1 MKIALTQF
9 AGMAPRVA
17 PRLLPD
23 NFAQEANEV
32 KLWSG
37 ELRPFY
43 EDTDVVDVPDDTKYI
58 YKWTINEFG
67 EYGFL
72 VFPNKVNIVKG
83 PVFGDE
89 NNRILISGL
98 EGGLRIT
105 DTTMVSFVSTPE
117 GTYEPT
123 TVNTSNSYLLGIPA
137 PTDIKMTLVVDGST
151 ADCSSL
157 SFNETACLNAKV
169 KQLNDI
175 KYEGKIDWTPEKV
188 KKYMTDVGH
197 SSVQDWWNANGK
209 SEKVC
214 PWNAPGCCLMNGY
227 KYITGDKDYRE
238 NLESRTYVVALV
250 REWSD
255 GKLDIGKT
263 SQPATYTDVDGVEHL
278 TIDVGTGQAVHLSN
292 ITVPKNAYSECG
304 VRKAY
309 VYRSTVGSDGT
320 ATYGYVGEFAIKPN
334 VYTYE
339 FTDSRAASD
348 VEESAVSLEWD
359 APEKNL
365 TGLVSLN
372 NGVLAAY
379 SDQDIYFSYPYQV
392 HAWPYTYRVSVDFP
406 IVGLGAFGNTVVVCT
421 TGCPSLVLVSDP
433 AAATMKGIHD
443 PFPCLSADSIVS
455 MANGVCYASTGG
467 LLFVNS
473 TSPKY
478 LTESLITKDEW
489 RDWNPE
495 SFCAA
500 SYEGNYIATSTDP
513 KKYHGLIVDTT
524 DTTKGVVSLYRLVYG
539 IFSDP
544 ESNSL
549 YFVTGKPDGGRKIVL
564 FDTPQDGNDQS
575 YRTFKWRSKIFQSN
589 SGIATFAAARV
600 RNEYEGYYRKI
611 KVTIYEYRTHT
622 LNSVPMNT
630 YSINGPVDMEQVYE
644 LLDKSV
650 YMYFIYYVNGV
661 PRYTRKL
668 KNSEPFRLPSGF
680 RGDEFEVEVE
690 GEMPIHSIE
699 LATSMGELL

>member
-137 PTDIKMTLVVDGST
+137 PTELTM
-151 ADCSSL
+151 SL
-157 SFNETACLNAKV
+157 GNTVSDRNN
-169 KQLNDI
+169 I
-175 KYEGKIDWTPEKV
+175 
-188 KKYMTDVGH
+188 
-197 SSVQDWWNANGK
+197 
-209 SEKVC
+209 
-214 PWNAPGCCLMNGY
+214 
-227 KYITGDKDYRE
+227 
-238 NLESRTYVVALV
+238 ESRSYVVALV

-255 GKLDIGKT
+255 GKLDVGKT
-263 SQPATYTDVDGVEHL
+263 SQPATYTDKNGVTSY
-278 TIDVGTGQAVHLSN
+278 TIDVATGESVVISN
-292 ITVPKNAYSECG
+292 ITVPANAYKECG
-304 VRKAY
+304 VRKAF

-320 ATYGYVGEFAIKPN
+320 TTYGYVGEFKVTSGITK
-334 VYTYE
+334 YS

-455 MANGVCYASTGG
+455 MANGVCYASAGG

-478 LTESLITKDEW
+478 LTESFITKDEW

-500 SYEGNYIATSTDP
+500 SYEGNYVATSTDP

-564 FDTPQDGNDQS
+564 FDTPKDSSNQS

-644 LLDKSV
+644 MLDKSV